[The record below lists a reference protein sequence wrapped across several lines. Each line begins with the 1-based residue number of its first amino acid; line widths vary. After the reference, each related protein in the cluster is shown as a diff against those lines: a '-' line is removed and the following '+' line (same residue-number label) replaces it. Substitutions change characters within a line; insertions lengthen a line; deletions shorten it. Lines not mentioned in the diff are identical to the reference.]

1 MKQLLLTA
9 SIAVLLV
16 PLHAQPTPETGTLL
30 EWQNADAPVALV
42 EEIVDPALSIP
53 GKLNVRILATE
64 DCILR

>member
-9 SIAVLLV
+9 SIAALLV

-42 EEIVDPALSIP
+42 EELLAYHARAHGHVEYAALE
-53 GKLNVRILATE
+53 A
-64 DCILR
+64 